1 MLAEGKPH
9 HFCPDVTHQ
18 CYKFLQVITLPAV
31 PVYTLVS
38 ILSTFILLSSSP
50 SSPTLQLQLNEI
62 DSTRDV
68 FLNSVLLWI
77 YHLLHLIWVMIN
89 NGITIIM
96 LDIGDGLHTSYRC
109 HTIVCYVTNF
119 IMISWK
125 GIHIAMHSFI
135 AKSIGVLLSQ
145 ATVIPILT
153 LYGWLHKKVII
164 MCFICYMHS
173 LHQY

>member
-1 MLAEGKPH
+1 MWHISVTTLA
-9 HFCPDVTHQ
+9 
-18 CYKFLQVITLPAV
+18 AV

-38 ILSTFILLSSSP
+38 ISSTFILLSSSP

-62 DSTRDV
+62 DSTCDM

-89 NGITIIM
+89 NGITMNM

-109 HTIVCYVTNF
+109 LTIVCYVTNF
-119 IMISWK
+119 IYDQLKRYSYSNAQFHSQMHRSFVISSYSDPYFDSIWMIAQK
-125 GIHIAMHSFI
+125 GYNY
-135 AKSIGVLLSQ
+135 V
-145 ATVIPILT
+145 P
-153 LYGWLHKKVII
+153 Y
-164 MCFICYMHS
+164 ICYMHS